1 MHFNDNSHDENTNNH
16 FFNPITGQPINE
28 NTDLHKEFD
37 KLLYPDN
44 DEIKYKMLYK
54 ETDDLNEKEIDFF
67 VLWNNFMDSYNT
79 KKKMLH
85 SLEEYLI
92 EFIDQ
97 SLDYIRTNEL
107 INELLLF
114 MTFLL
119 DKGDISF
126 TFYLTWSTKINS

>member
-54 ETDDLNEKEIDFF
+54 EADDLNEKEIDFF

>member
-1 MHFNDNSHDENTNNH
+1 MHFNDNSNDENTNNH

>member
-28 NTDLHKEFD
+28 NTDLHKEFE

>member
-1 MHFNDNSHDENTNNH
+1 MHFNDNSHDEFTNNH

-44 DEIKYKMLYK
+44 DEIKYKMSYK

>member
-1 MHFNDNSHDENTNNH
+1 MHYNDNSHDENTNNH